1 MPNYEAMYRKL
12 FNTYTDII
20 EILQKAQQETEEI
33 YLNSTEDDDEES

>member
-33 YLNSTEDDDEES
+33 YLDSTEDDDEES